1 MTIPIMIGW
10 PQLVLF
16 LLAVVGLGLLISCAL
31 SLWRRTVMLFDED
44 TRKRIMMRR
53 RKFRWLHGIGGIILL
68 LLGVSMLWLTLL
80 IQTYISLG
88 SDIRVAQV
96 YATSIA
102 NMPHMMSVE
111 LKLYNQRGQQTSD
124 STYLVRGDE
133 WMLEGDII
141 KFPTWLNVLGLH
153 SGYKLTR
160 LEGRYDNPT
169 MEADDKH
176 TVIVLNGGDD
186 NFFTTV
192 QERAWLSP
200 IIEAGYGSSTFLRA
214 DGKTYNVLVSQTGL
228 YAEPAR

>member
-1 MTIPIMIGW
+1 MTIPVTIGW
-10 PQLVLF
+10 PQLLLF
-16 LLAVVGLGLLISCAL
+16 LLAVVGLGLLISCVL
-31 SLWRRTVMLFDED
+31 SLRRRTVMLFDEG
-44 TRKRIMMRR
+44 TGKHIMMRR

-68 LLGVSMLWLTLL
+68 LLGVSILWLTLL

-88 SDIRVAQV
+88 SDVRVAQV

-169 MEADDKH
+169 MEANDKH

-192 QERAWLSP
+192 QEEAWLSP
-200 IIEAGYGSSTFLRA
+200 VIEAGYGSSTFIRA